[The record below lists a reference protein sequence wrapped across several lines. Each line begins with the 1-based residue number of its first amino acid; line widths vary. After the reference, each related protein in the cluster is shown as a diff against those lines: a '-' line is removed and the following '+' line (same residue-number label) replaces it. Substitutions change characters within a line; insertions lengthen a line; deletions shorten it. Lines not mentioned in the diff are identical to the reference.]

1 MLIRAH
7 MARRPGFA
15 GALKAVFL
23 AAVLLRALIPV
34 GYMINQS
41 ATAHGGSLLML
52 CPTGLSEHT
61 VELLGL
67 HHAGHERSPAPDHLE
82 APCTFAAVA
91 ALPGALDAPY
101 TLDAP
106 AGLTIRAAI
115 PGTGTLRTI
124 TAADAWQARAPPPA
138 DPYRS
143 AIL

>member
-1 MLIRAH
+1 MFSRVQIL
-7 MARRPGFA
+7 RRGGLA
-15 GALKAVFL
+15 DALKAVFL

-52 CPTGLSEHT
+52 CPTGLSEAT
-61 VELLGL
+61 VDLLDL
-67 HHAGHERSPAPDHLE
+67 HHTEHGRSAAPDHLE

-91 ALPGALDAPY
+91 ALPGAMDAPY

-106 AGLTIRAAI
+106 AGLTIAVALPDTR
-115 PGTGTLRTI
+115 TLRTV

-143 AIL
+143 AI

>member
-1 MLIRAH
+1 MFRLAH
-7 MARRPGFA
+7 IARRPAFS

-34 GYMINQS
+34 GYMVNQS
-41 ATAHGGSLLML
+41 ASAHGGSLLML

-61 VELLGL
+61 VHLLGL
-67 HHAGHERSPAPDHLE
+67 HHEGHERSPAPDHLE

-106 AGLTIRAAI
+106 TGLMLRAAVSH
-115 PGTGTLRTI
+115 PLTPHTI
-124 TAADAWQARAPPPA
+124 NAADAWQARAPPHA
-138 DPYRS
+138 DSDRS
-143 AIL
+143 AI